1 MWLDVFIQ
9 DEIMDWPGSI
19 QCQSDAILKSNRVQ
33 LMLRD
38 SRISPLNRQKLNPE
52 SDNGVSKGVLTFES
66 ADKIKIITSQ
76 TKPLKPYFTKYHL
89 FFKFHRWINY
99 FPSCFINQFITER

>member
-38 SRISPLNRQKLNPE
+38 SRTSPLNRQKLNLE
-52 SDNGVSKGVLTFES
+52 SNNGVSKGVLTFES
-66 ADKIKIITSQ
+66 AARGGGT
-76 TKPLKPYFTKYHL
+76 PANFG
-89 FFKFHRWINY
+89 
-99 FPSCFINQFITER
+99 